1 MEAGGAHPCS
11 RAGKPG
17 GGGPGAPAE
26 GCAGGEKGWAGPGLP
41 PGKASQ
47 APLRSRVALVPQRSS
62 PMGRPRQQISAAHDE
77 EYQSGFL
84 GCRGQE
90 TQPPRAEPPTVH
102 LTCLTRGLLV
112 WQLIAVFKH

>member
-1 MEAGGAHPCS
+1 M
-11 RAGKPG
+11 GKR
-17 GGGPGAPAE
+17 
-26 GCAGGEKGWAGPGLP
+26 AGPGLP
-41 PGKASQ
+41 PGKANQ

-62 PMGRPRQQISAAHDE
+62 PVGRPRQQISAAHDE

-102 LTCLTRGLLV
+102 LTCLTRGLKVGAFRVGVAAHCCL
-112 WQLIAVFKH
+112 